1 MQQGRRHVDFR
12 HRNPLIAQRLPAWF
26 KQQVKAPC
34 FLLLPLMLNGKAVG
48 LIYGDRAQAQSLSV
62 NANELTLVKALRNQ
76 LVMAMRLRGVSG

>member
-1 MQQGRRHVDFR
+1 
-12 HRNPLIAQRLPAWF
+12 
-26 KQQVKAPC
+26 
-34 FLLLPLMLNGKAVG
+34 MLNGKAVG